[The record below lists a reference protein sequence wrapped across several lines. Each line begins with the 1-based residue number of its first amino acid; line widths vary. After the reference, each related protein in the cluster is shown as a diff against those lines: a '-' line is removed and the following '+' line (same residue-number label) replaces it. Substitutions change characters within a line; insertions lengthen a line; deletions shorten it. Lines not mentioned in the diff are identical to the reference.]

1 MNLELDKIKFKIK
14 ALAAKTVDNGCSEHE
29 AMSAMLGVGR
39 LLSQYN
45 LTMEECDVRESPCKT
60 IFIDIGRTKRHPID
74 SCVTALANLV
84 HAKCW
89 FHRHRGKPSAYAFFG
104 QENDLELVD
113 YLFRVIR
120 AALESEAE
128 AFKQSE
134 AYRETGHPDI
144 SATIGLRAGARRSA
158 YVSFQRGMACRI
170 GKRLIELKAQN
181 DAELA
186 RYRTTGTALI
196 VLKKQL
202 IEDEW
207 KKEGVRLG
215 KYRGGWRV
223 GNRSAF
229 DQGQQAGD
237 RVNLSRPLTG
247 GGKTNGGLLT

>member
-1 MNLELDKIKFKIK
+1 MNTELDKIKFKIK
-14 ALAAKTVDNGCSEHE
+14 ALAAKTIDNGCSEHE

-45 LTMEECDVRESPCKT
+45 LTMEECDVRESACKT
-60 IFIDIGRTKRHPID
+60 IFLDIGRTKRHPID
-74 SCVTALANLV
+74 SCITALANLV

-89 FHRHRGKPSAYAFFG
+89 FHRHYGKPSSYAFFG
-104 QENDLELVD
+104 QENDLELVE
-113 YLFRVIR
+113 YLFKVIH
-120 AALESEAE
+120 AAMDHEAE
-128 AFKQSE
+128 DFKQTDE
-134 AYRETGHPDI
+134 Y
-144 SATIGLRAGARRSA
+144 LFAGEGTAGNRRSA

-170 GKRLIELKAQN
+170 SARLVELKKQN

-186 RYRTTGTALI
+186 KYRQATGTALV

-207 KKEGVRLG
+207 QKEGVRLG

-229 DQGQQAGD
+229 EQGEQAGN
-237 RVNLSRPLTG
+237 RVNLSRPLKG
-247 GGKTNGGLLT
+247 DGKANGGLLT